1 LAGGISLATL
11 LPRYVWVGD
20 KLTDVKKSHYNV
32 PEELTPFKD
41 AIQYA
46 STEEFKINGQKP
58 I

>member
-1 LAGGISLATL
+1 MATL